1 MMIKLQHL
9 DCYLLQ
15 ASAVRSGGW
24 HDCHKQPG
32 SMARLP
38 RAAAVMPRR
47 TATAVTWMLTCIVCQ
62 LRLAMVSVNK
72 LPLT

>member
-1 MMIKLQHL
+1 MMIKLQGL

-15 ASAVRSGGW
+15 AFSVRSGGW

-32 SMARLP
+32 SMAWLP
-38 RAAAVMPRR
+38 RAAAVMLRRR
-47 TATAVTWMLTCIVCQ
+47 TTPVFWMLTTTACQ

-72 LPLT
+72 LPPT